1 VSPTGRRCILAVF
14 VAAVTALAACT
25 GVPGDPVPGA
35 PVAPEPERAEPWEQ
49 RPVVDLAFDVSDD
62 LATVHGRE
70 TLTFTPDVPVCEL
83 VLRLWPNKPTSAES
97 GSGMSLTSAVVDG
110 VAAQPVVTAAGAPDS
125 SDGTLVE
132 LPLTP
137 CRQPGEPIQAELGFV
152 LALGENAPERVGYS
166 SSAEVAWFATAFP
179 LLSWVRGEGWTRDS
193 AVPLSGETVASE
205 DFRLAQLTVTAPS
218 RYRVLATGTP
228 AGTSGQSGR
237 TTHRFTADAV
247 RDVAV
252 AVGDYDV
259 LERDIGG
266 VRVTLGTPAGGTR
279 VPAEVWAAEIEEVL
293 VELQELLGP
302 YPYPELAVAIA
313 PPQSDG
319 IEFPAALQFGDVDRR
334 GLRSLIA
341 HELAHQ
347 WFYALVGNNQA
358 RDPWIDEAFATY
370 AQAVVADQRD
380 VYRLDDVPRRLHG
393 HLGEPMSYWAEQG
406 GFGRYEQ
413 GVYSQGAAV
422 LLEAR
427 DRVGADRFDKAVR
440 GYIATNAYQVTNP
453 ADVEAAFAH
462 LPEVVELLDQHGALG

>member
-1 VSPTGRRCILAVF
+1 MVIASRALRRPTGILGVLVVAGAVLARC
-14 VAAVTALAACT
+14 AAGPVIMEPA
-25 GVPGDPVPGA
+25 DP
-35 PVAPEPERAEPWEQ
+35 ESAEPWEQ

-62 LATVHGRE
+62 LASIRGGE
-70 TLTFTPDVPVCEL
+70 TLTFTPDAPVCEL
-83 VLRLWPNKPTSAES
+83 VLRMWPNKPTTAES

-110 VAAQPVVTAAGAPDS
+110 VATQPVIQTAGAPETH
-125 SDGTLVE
+125 DGTLAE
-132 LPLTP
+132 LPLP
-137 CRQPGEPIQAELGFV
+137 HCKQPGEPIQAELEFTLV
-152 LALGENAPERVGYS
+152 LGEDAPERMGYS
-166 SSAEVAWFATAFP
+166 SSADVAWFATAFP

-193 AVPLSGETVASE
+193 ATDLGGETVVSE

-247 RDVAV
+247 RDIAV

-259 LERDIGG
+259 TAHDLAG
-266 VRVTLGTPAGGTR
+266 VQVVLGTPASGTR
-279 VPAEVWAAEIEEVL
+279 VPPEVWTAEIENML
-293 VELQELLGP
+293 VALQALLGP
-302 YPYPELAVAIA
+302 YPYPRLAVAIA

-358 RDPWIDEAFATY
+358 RNPWIDEAFATF
-370 AQAVVADQRD
+370 AQAVAAEQRD
-380 VYRLDDVPRRLHG
+380 VYRLDDVPRQLRG

-413 GVYSQGAAV
+413 GVYRQGAAL
-422 LLEAR
+422 LLEGR
-427 DRVGADRFDKAVR
+427 DRVGADRFDKALR
-440 GYIATNAYQVTNP
+440 AYIAVNAHRVANP
-453 ADVEAAFAH
+453 VDVRAAFAH
-462 LPEVVELLDQHGALG
+462 LPEVVDLLSRHGALS